1 MAMPGKKFADDVV
14 ERFTKKPTG
23 EPDGDEGTA
32 PAGDAADD
40 GDGDEDKPES
50 GAKGKIM
57 LAATRRSDP
66 EALEEAV
73 RAIVRECMDEYNS
86 GK

>member
-1 MAMPGKKFADDVV
+1 MAIPGKKFADVV
-14 ERFTKKPTG
+14 VARFTKKPTG
-23 EPDGDEGTA
+23 EPDGDEGAA
-32 PAGDAADD
+32 PAAPSDD
-40 GDGDEDKPES
+40 DGDEDKPES